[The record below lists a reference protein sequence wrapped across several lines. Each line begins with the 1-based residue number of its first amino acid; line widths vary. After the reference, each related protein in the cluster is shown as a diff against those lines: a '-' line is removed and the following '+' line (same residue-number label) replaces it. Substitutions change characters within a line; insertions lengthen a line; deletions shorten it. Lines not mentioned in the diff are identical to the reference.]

1 MKEIALREIYVS
13 EIAQDLEIDA
23 GLIWRR
29 LKAYIAER
37 EKLALS
43 RPAIL
48 PATAS
53 PGAAATS
60 ASSNSGA
67 ASGGLSGALSGGP
80 NSQAG
85 NSSSPLAGASL
96 GVGSGSEQKSSPG
109 AILSCES
116 GLQSNVSPGGSS
128 NLHQLGVSSVSATD
142 GTEAQEDTGPAPIEI
157 VSLKNVP
164 REQAVVGS
172 MLVNFE
178 FLMQELCESGQTGE
192 ILELI
197 NHEGLRSILRRAIDL
212 FQSDEIK
219 GEDGQIPRKFAK
231 LTALL
236 VSYCDTPSVLMA
248 VFQLPGFQATADLN
262 SRIDTDETK
271 EKLRTVMSEYINAVE
286 RKQFDRR
293 AKDLVKK
300 FRNQRGL
307 DAVAKK
313 SDISKPPD
321 DDANLQLQKFVEMER
336 VMRQARKDKQ
346 ADS

>member
-1 MKEIALREIYVS
+1 LKSVGGSALNAEISSSSSLS
-13 EIAQDLEIDA
+13 EQ
-23 GLIWRR
+23 
-29 LKAYIAER
+29 
-37 EKLALS
+37 
-43 RPAIL
+43 
-48 PATAS
+48 
-53 PGAAATS
+53 
-60 ASSNSGA
+60 
-67 ASGGLSGALSGGP
+67 
-80 NSQAG
+80 NSQSFEAD
-85 NSSSPLAGASL
+85 GAS
-96 GVGSGSEQKSSPG
+96 QN
-109 AILSCES
+109 
-116 GLQSNVSPGGSS
+116 QSDS
-128 NLHQLGVSSVSATD
+128 L
-142 GTEAQEDTGPAPIEI
+142 TEAQEDTGPAPIEI

-313 SDISKPPD
+313 SDISKPQD